1 MNFEEDQS
9 SKRSC
14 SEREKVHKTFGSSLR
29 RSVDDN
35 NTSSSCNST
44 DATKEYE
51 DAMKS
56 LRRKPTALPS
66 SPVSV
71 FKLSYLTFKP
81 LRFLTFLV
89 SLYKSNSLIL
99 TKTVLL

>member
-1 MNFEEDQS
+1 MNIEEDQS
-9 SKRSC
+9 SKRSY
-14 SEREKVHKTFGSSLR
+14 SEREKVHKSFGSSLR
-29 RSVDDN
+29 RSLDDN
-35 NTSSSCNST
+35 DTSSSYKST

-71 FKLSYLTFKP
+71 LRLSD
-81 LRFLTFLV
+81 LRLE
-89 SLYKSNSLIL
+89 S
-99 TKTVLL
+99 